1 MASLDKKSI
10 NQQALKEMKQ
20 SSGKVG
26 LTIHRVICYAVLIF
40 VTILSLLPFYLLL
53 INATRAHADIQN
65 TFSMLPGKSFFI
77 NLSNVLNDTN
87 TPVLQAML
95 NSFIVAGCAA
105 GFSVYFSA
113 LTAYGVF
120 AYDFKFKKLA
130 HTFILLIMMVPTQ
143 VSALGFVNEMRTF
156 GLIDTFIPLIIP
168 AIAAPVTYFFII
180 QYMESSLPLEIVE
193 AARID
198 GGNEFYNFNKIILP
212 IVKPAMAVQ
221 AIFAFVGS
229 WNNYFMPALILEN
242 KKTLPI
248 LIAALRSADYAK
260 FDMGKVYVLLAITIF
275 PLIIVYLFLSK
286 FIIRGIALGGVK
298 G

>member
-1 MASLDKKSI
+1 MEKSKL
-10 NQQALKEMKQ
+10 N
-20 SSGKVG
+20 SSKSYSKTG
-26 LTIHRVICYAVLIF
+26 LTIHRTICYVVLII
-40 VTILSLLPFYLLL
+40 VTVLSLLPFYLLL
-53 INATRAHADIQN
+53 INATRAHADIQKA
-65 TFSMLPGKSFFI
+65 FSMLPGRSFLN
-77 NLSNVLNDTN
+77 NLNNVMKDSNL
-87 TPVLQAML
+87 PVFRSML
-95 NSFIVAGCAA
+95 NSFLIATGAA
-105 GFSVYFSA
+105 VCSVYFSS

-130 HTFILLIMMVPTQ
+130 HGFILLIMMVPTQ
-143 VSALGFVNEMRTF
+143 VSSLGFVKLMREF
-156 GLIDTFIPLIIP
+156 GLINSFLPLIIP

-180 QYMESSLPLEIVE
+180 QYMESALPLEIVE

-221 AIFAFVGS
+221 AIFSFVGS
-229 WNNYFMPALILEN
+229 WNNYFMPALILEDPN

-248 LIAALRSADYAK
+248 LIANLRSADYAK

-286 FIIRGIALGGVK
+286 FIIRGVALGGVK